1 MSAEPKMEDLLASIR
16 KAIHEDIG
24 EVPAARS
31 APPALVRH
39 LREVPKPVET
49 RSVETR
55 SAAEQEIQDLRD
67 RINRS
72 RVTETAAQLR
82 TGPATRVPSFA
93 GTAPIRQQPSYRQM
107 ESRAPSLRGTIDDYD
122 PQQTF
127 HAARQAAVAEAAWE
141 PEPEEVEPPPPPPK
155 PQPLL
160 SHDASQATGAA
171 FDRLADNLLSR
182 ATANRSL
189 EAMTTDLL
197 RGMLKS
203 WLDDNLPQLVER
215 LVREEIERVARRGR

>member
-1 MSAEPKMEDLLASIR
+1 VSAEPKMEDLLASIR

-31 APPALVRH
+31 APAPLVRH
-39 LREVPKPVET
+39 LREVPKPPVET
-49 RSVETR
+49 RT
-55 SAAEQEIQDLRD
+55 AAEQEIQDLRD

-82 TGPATRVPSFA
+82 MGPASRVPAFA
-93 GTAPIRQQPSYRQM
+93 GSAPVRRQPSYY
-107 ESRAPSLRGTIDDYD
+107 ETAARAPTLRGTIDDYD
-122 PQQTF
+122 PERTF
-127 HAARQAAVAEAAWE
+127 HAAREAAVAEASWQ
-141 PEPEEVEPPPPPPK
+141 PEPFEEEEPPPQPARA
-155 PQPLL
+155 QPLL
-160 SHDASQATGAA
+160 SQDASQATGAA
-171 FDRLADNLLSR
+171 FDRLAGNLLSR

-197 RGMLKS
+197 RGMLKN

-215 LVREEIERVARRGR
+215 LVREEIERVARRGG